1 MDQEY
6 FIGFDVGGTKT
17 DAVLFTRDGEI
28 IRHVITPGANPLD
41 VGFEEACGRYLHAVN
56 ALREGLNAPAYMVP

>member
-6 FIGFDVGGTKT
+6 FIAFDVGGTKT

-28 IRHVITPGANPLD
+28 VRHVITPGANPLD
-41 VGFEEACGRYLHAVN
+41 VGFDEACGRYLHAVE
-56 ALREGLNAPAYMVP
+56 ALREGLDVPIRCL